1 MKKAIKGSMKRP
13 LSLSIIAVINAV
25 ALVFTLL
32 FWSLVYFSKLLPLP
46 GSIESVI
53 LRGNIAVTYGFMI
66 GDIIYSVPLL
76 LLATIG
82 VWRLKDWGWTAA
94 MMANALW
101 VYSITVIL
109 YRDLYTK
116 LSPGS
121 VLFLPF
127 AIAAVWA
134 TVYLWK
140 YRHDFWK

>member
-1 MKKAIKGSMKRP
+1 MKRP